1 MTDAP
6 EPVPGAPAPG
16 EFRPQG
22 EEPPVSLKKILQENP
37 FLVKMIVF
45 FFFMLFV
52 PLALA
57 WKFDLFLVAN

>member
-1 MTDAP
+1 MTEPLDPNQGAFPP
-6 EPVPGAPAPG
+6 E
-16 EFRPQG
+16 G

-37 FLVKMIVF
+37 FLVKMLVF
-45 FFFMLFV
+45 FFLMLFV